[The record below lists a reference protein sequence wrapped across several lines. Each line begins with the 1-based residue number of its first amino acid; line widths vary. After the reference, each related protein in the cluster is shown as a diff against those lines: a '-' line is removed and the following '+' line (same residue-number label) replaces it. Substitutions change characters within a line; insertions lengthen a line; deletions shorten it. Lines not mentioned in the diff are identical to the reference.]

1 MSVLYHGSEV
11 ADKYFWTIT
20 APDAKTDVATWWDGA
35 LASWRR
41 RAGCAPALALA
52 RADVAERIE
61 PGAPDGVAIKERF
74 QCGGLV
80 WLGPLPDQTG
90 GDGWVQGQLATG

>member
-11 ADKYFWTIT
+11 ADKCFWTVL
-20 APDAKTDVATWWDGA
+20 APDAKTDPAAWWMDA

-41 RAGCAPALALA
+41 KADGLPGLALA
-52 RADVAERIE
+52 RADVLERIG
-61 PGAPDGVAIKERF
+61 PAAPDGVAVMERR
-74 QCGGLV
+74 QCAEVV